1 MKRSCIALAA
11 VLFTL
16 LILQENLHARKNSSA
31 LYREAAKLALAGKI
45 DEAIPKFRE
54 SIAINPYYSM
64 GHYGLGKAYLYKEGK
79 LKDAIKSL
87 ETAVKLDHK
96 NAKGHFYLGI
106 CYLMKEKYIQ
116 AVHSFDNAYRNDSSL
131 IEALYNIGAAYDI
144 MGYEGKAAK
153 YYDLFL
159 LKKEKVDRDVLF

>member
-11 VLFTL
+11 VIITL
-16 LILQENLHARKNSSA
+16 LTLRGTLLARNNSSA
-31 LYREAAKLALAGKI
+31 LYREASKLALAGKI

-54 SIAINPYYSM
+54 SIARNPYYSM
-64 GHYGLGKAYLYKEGK
+64 GHYGLGKAYLHREGK
-79 LKDAIKSL
+79 MKDAIRSL
-87 ETAVKLDHK
+87 ETAVKLDYR

-106 CYLMKEKYIQ
+106 AFLMKEKYVQ
-116 AVHSFDNAYRNDSSL
+116 AVHAFDNAYRYDSSI